1 MGVLGGEGRPL
12 LAHSARGGYKR
23 LNGPLN
29 KTVEQKLKGVFRCTK
44 TNEITVG
51 QLLRTVLFIAKFIAR
66 TTRFPKMFLCLRV
79 FLYQWTPNFC
89 TPRYFCYFWRIS
101 FVTPGP
107 NFLYPHTFL
116 LPPNPIFCTPQC
128 FCYCRTL
135 FLLLVTP
142 FFFVTTHFDH
152 NCVDSSG

>member
-66 TTRFPKMFLCLRV
+66 TTRFPKMFLCLHV
-79 FLYQWTPNFC
+79 FLYLWTPNCC

-101 FVTPGP
+101 CVTPGP
-107 NFLYPHTFL
+107 NFLYSHIVFVTAEPNFL
-116 LPPNPIFCTPQC
+116 YPPNVFVTAEPY
-128 FCYCRTL
+128 FCYL
-135 FLLLVTP
+135 
-142 FFFVTTHFDH
+142 
-152 NCVDSSG
+152 

>member
-12 LAHSARGGYKR
+12 PAHSARGGYKR

-66 TTRFPKMFLCLRV
+66 TTRFPKMFLCLHV
-79 FLYQWTPNFC
+79 FC
-89 TPRYFCYFWRIS
+89 TCGPQTFVPPAI
-101 FVTPGP
+101 FVTFGE
-107 NFLYPHTFL
+107 LVL
-116 LPPNPIFCTPQC
+116 LPPDPIFCTPTLFRYRRTHFFAPPQC

-142 FFFVTTHFDH
+142 VFL
-152 NCVDSSG
+152 